1 MRSPSVSAARSGT
14 EVRGDPR
21 RSPIGAPAVVTLD
34 PVVPARPSRDPAGSR
49 SRRRRLAGALA
60 ALALLGACSQPA
72 PERSSPLEQGPDT
85 TEPRRT
91 VPAPAD
97 GAVRVAVGAAEPDTA
112 DPTVLLF
119 GDSVAVLLADELA
132 AELDGPLVV
141 DAVDCRRLD
150 AGFRGPCGGVPAGT
164 EVGASLDTLAANA
177 AGVTDPDIVGV
188 VVLANNA
195 ALDAGDLDR
204 AMAALDGF
212 HRVWW
217 VTARVSGPAWQ
228 DPNNAL
234 LVDLA
239 ERNPRA
245 GVIDWFAASEGRDW
259 LVDGVHPNDEGQAAL
274 AALVADHVRCDCT
287 P

>member
-1 MRSPSVSAARSGT
+1 MSGHRYAR
-14 EVRGDPR
+14 
-21 RSPIGAPAVVTLD
+21 A
-34 PVVPARPSRDPAGSR
+34 VVPARTRRDRVGSR
-49 SRRRRLAGALA
+49 SRRPTLAGALA

-72 PERSSPLEQGPDT
+72 PEDSGAVDQRSSTT

-91 VPAPAD
+91 VPGPAD
-97 GAVRVAVGAAEPDTA
+97 GAVRVAVGPAEPDTP
-112 DPTVLLF
+112 DPKVLLF

-150 AGFRGPCGGVPAGT
+150 AGFQGPCGGVPAGT
-164 EVGASLDTLAANA
+164 VVGASLDTLSANA

-195 ALDAGDLDR
+195 ALRAEDLDR
-204 AMAALDGF
+204 AMTALDGF

-217 VTARVSGPAWQ
+217 VTARVVGPPWQ

-234 LVDLA
+234 LADLA
-239 ERNPRA
+239 ERDPRA

-259 LVDGVHPNDEGQAAL
+259 LADGVHPTDEGQAVL
-274 AALVADHVRCDCT
+274 AALVAEHVRCDCT

>member
-1 MRSPSVSAARSGT
+1 
-14 EVRGDPR
+14 
-21 RSPIGAPAVVTLD
+21 
-34 PVVPARPSRDPAGSR
+34 VPARSSRDHGGSR
-49 SRRRRLAGALA
+49 SRRRTITGAVALA
-60 ALALLGACSQPA
+60 AATVLGACGQPA
-72 PERSSPLEQGPDT
+72 PERAAPAEQATTT

-91 VPAPAD
+91 VPSPAD
-97 GAVRVAVGAAEPDTA
+97 GAVRVAVGPAEPDTA

-119 GDSVAVLLADELA
+119 GDSVAVLVADDLA

-195 ALDAGDLDR
+195 ALRAEDLDR

-217 VTARVSGPAWQ
+217 VTARVFGPAWQ

-234 LVDLA
+234 IVDLA
-239 ERNPRA
+239 TRDPRA

-259 LVDGVHPNDEGQAAL
+259 LNDGVHPNDEGQAAL